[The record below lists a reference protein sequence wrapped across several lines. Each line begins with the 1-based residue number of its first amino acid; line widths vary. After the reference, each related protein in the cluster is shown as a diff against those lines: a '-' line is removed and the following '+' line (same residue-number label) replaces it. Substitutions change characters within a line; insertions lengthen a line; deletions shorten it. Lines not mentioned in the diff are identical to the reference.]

1 MFMRLTKILAAGAVW
16 ASSFAGGAAPAGEET
31 ARVAD
36 AEAGTG
42 SLTLAESIPPQGR
55 TFRPF
60 TVIVRSSGAVLDF
73 TQTTTDAAGREIV
86 FSHSSPIDGVVRD
99 LPGMPGA
106 RAAFTRLPSG
116 VIDAKL
122 WFPDGSLQNKIC
134 VLETSLRR
142 QICLATITSPSGITV
157 FFKHVL
163 DKVEAD
169 TETSAD

>member
-1 MFMRLTKILAAGAVW
+1 MNKLGMFHFTAMVAASFLLAVSAMA
-16 ASSFAGGAAPAGEET
+16 EE
-31 ARVAD
+31 D
-36 AEAGTG
+36 LSPEAGTW
-42 SLTLAESIPPQGR
+42 SLNLAESIPPQGR

-60 TVIVRSSGAVLDF
+60 TVVVRSSGVVLDF

-86 FSHSSPIDGVVRD
+86 FSHSSPTDGVVRD

-106 RAAFTRLPSG
+106 KAAFTRLPSG

-142 QICLATITSPSGITV
+142 QICLATITSPSGNTV

-163 DKVEAD
+163 DKVEAGA
-169 TETSAD
+169 ETPAD